1 MVCFPPLAE
10 LSRIV
15 TSVCVLA
22 LGNLRHYLPNAHCA
36 DADADAGAGAGAPV
50 SANVDNAALHI
61 GAVAFINRFDSSLNG
76 RIHFHVCVV
85 DGVFAEVAGKHWT
98 SRNLPFV
105 VVGYRCNPVYQ
116 GAGGDRLQKPK
127 NQPVKATVR
136 PGKKCAALFCPAGI
150 GC

>member
-22 LGNLRHYLPNAHCA
+22 LGNLRHYLPTAHCA
-36 DADADAGAGAGAPV
+36 GA
-50 SANVDNAALHI
+50 ANVDNAALHI

-105 VVGYRCNPVYQ
+105 VVGYRCKTVTQ
-116 GAGGDRLQKPK
+116 GA
-127 NQPVKATVR
+127 
-136 PGKKCAALFCPAGI
+136 
-150 GC
+150 